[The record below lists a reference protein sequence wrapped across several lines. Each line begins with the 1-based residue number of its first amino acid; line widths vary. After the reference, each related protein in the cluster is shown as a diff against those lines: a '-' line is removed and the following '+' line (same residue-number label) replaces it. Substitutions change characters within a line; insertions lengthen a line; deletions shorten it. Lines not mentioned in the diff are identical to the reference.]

1 MKRSTM
7 VLPGLAFALAGMV
20 ALAQGQVP
28 PPGQGQQQEQA
39 RDQDVYGWQLMTP
52 EERTEHRA
60 KMRAAKTDAE
70 REKIRKEHHDK
81 MKARAKERGATL
93 PEEPRPRD
101 GAGPDSS
108 SPYY

>member
-1 MKRSTM
+1 MKRLTM
-7 VLPGLAFALAGMV
+7 IPAGLAFALASTL

-28 PPGQGQQQEQA
+28 PPGPGQQQEQ
-39 RDQDVYGWQLMTP
+39 QDIYGWQLMTP

-93 PEEPRPRD
+93 PEEPRPRGD
-101 GAGPDSS
+101 GAGPG
-108 SPYY
+108 PYNPAY

>member
-1 MKRSTM
+1 MKHSTM
-7 VLPGLAFALAGMV
+7 VLAGLAFTLAGMV

-28 PPGQGQQQEQA
+28 PPGQGQQQEQT
-39 RDQDVYGWQLMTP
+39 RDQDIYGWQLMTP
-52 EERTEHRA
+52 EERAEHRA

-70 REKIRKEHHDK
+70 REKIRKDHHDK
-81 MKARAKERGATL
+81 MKARAKERGVSL
-93 PEEPRPRD
+93 PEEPRPRS